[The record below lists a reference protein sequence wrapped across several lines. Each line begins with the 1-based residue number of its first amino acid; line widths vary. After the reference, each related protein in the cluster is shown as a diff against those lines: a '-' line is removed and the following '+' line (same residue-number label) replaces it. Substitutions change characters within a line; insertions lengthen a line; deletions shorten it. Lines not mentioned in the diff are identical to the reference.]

1 MVDKLPNELSAG
13 GGSAQPG
20 GGGAAGCSPGSGSGS
35 GSASPRVVLTIA
47 GFDPSSGAGV
57 TADLKTIAA
66 HGLYGVACI
75 TALTV
80 QSTQGVRRTE
90 PVSAELVRD
99 TLACLAEDVELS
111 AIKIGMLGTAGVVLA
126 VAAFL
131 RGLKQK
137 QNWCKV
143 SRCRQVAFSSRKSH
157 LAPFQA
163 HHENSA
169 FALGQT
175 VSGAV
180 PVVLDPVLR
189 SSSGRELL
197 DAAGLAAM
205 RKELLG
211 LVDWV
216 TPNTDE
222 LAALTGMA
230 VGDRVTREQIAQGVI
245 ELQRSVEAQTG
256 RRLNL
261 VVTGGDL
268 EQPDDYLLPASGAG
282 LWLAGERVETTS
294 THGTGC
300 AFSSALAC
308 QLALGNGPA
317 ASAQAAKAY
326 VTGALRAAYPV
337 GKGRGPMNHLWRE

>member
-1 MVDKLPNELSAG
+1 MGDTLPNESSAV
-13 GGSAQPG
+13 GGSTQPG
-20 GGGAAGCSPGSGSGS
+20 GGKAAGSGPGSGLGSDLVSSPVNGSGS
-35 GSASPRVVLTIA
+35 GSASPHVVLTIA

-90 PVSAELVRD
+90 PVSPELVRD
-99 TLACLAEDVELS
+99 TLACLAGDVELS

-131 RGLKQK
+131 RG
-137 QNWCKV
+137 
-143 SRCRQVAFSSRKSH
+143 
-157 LAPFQA
+157 
-163 HHENSA
+163 
-169 FALGQT
+169 LGQT

-317 ASAQAAKAY
+317 AAGQAAKAY